1 MAPSAPAPTVPGER
15 REPLP
20 PAIVLVALLD
30 FATAAVLVA
39 AAAGSL
45 VFLPH
50 PTLRP
55 VAALSIAFALLAG
68 LYVLSGVALT
78 VRLPGARSRQL
89 LLSAFGALVF
99 PIGTVAHGLAF
110 VLFALHRG
118 VAALYSGRPR
128 EAWTDEERASFERL
142 RTAHSAAA
150 AASLA
155 VAFTSV
161 ATIGGLVAAI
171 ALPNLLSAGDRERQL
186 RTLADMR
193 AIAAAIDSFAED
205 HGDSMEAQDIGELRR
220 TLEPRYLSRF
230 PSKDAWGHSFLF
242 ERFDDGGYR
251 IRSYGRDGLADDA
264 PGGPTDDFDADIIL
278 EDGEFV
284 QWPEHGG
291 PDGFE
296 TLPESEVPVDPGSIA

>member
-1 MAPSAPAPTVPGER
+1 MEPSGPTQALPGER

-30 FATAAVLVA
+30 FATAAVLA
-39 AAAGSL
+39 AAAVGSL
-45 VFLPH
+45 AFLRH

-55 VAALSIAFALLAG
+55 AAALSIAFALLAG
-68 LYVLSGVALT
+68 LYVLSGIALT

-89 LLSAFGALVF
+89 LLSGFGALAF
-99 PIGTVAHGLAF
+99 PVGTVAHGLAF
-110 VLFALHRG
+110 FLFALHRG

-128 EAWTDEERASFERL
+128 AAWSDEERASFERL

-161 ATIGGLVAAI
+161 ATVGGLVAAV
-171 ALPNLLSAGDRERQL
+171 ALPNLLSAGDQDRQL

-220 TLEPRYLSRF
+220 TLEPRYLRSF

-284 QWPEHGG
+284 QWPKHGG
-291 PDGFE
+291 SNPFE
-296 TLPESEVPVDPGSIA
+296 TPPLDAAPVDPSSIV